1 MNINAASFFSLI
13 QSFDRFFIKRKL
25 GALDKNITSII
36 CTYAHSHDLWS
47 DPLVETLACGSRTQ
61 GLENTYSVDQA
72 VKAVIA
78 GVTKTLDLGTPLKES
93 LASGNGAK
101 TLAWQAPF
109 KKSPAS

>member
-1 MNINAASFFSLI
+1 
-13 QSFDRFFIKRKL
+13 
-25 GALDKNITSII
+25 
-36 CTYAHSHDLWS
+36 
-47 DPLVETLACGSRTQ
+47 
-61 GLENTYSVDQA
+61 LENTYSVDQA